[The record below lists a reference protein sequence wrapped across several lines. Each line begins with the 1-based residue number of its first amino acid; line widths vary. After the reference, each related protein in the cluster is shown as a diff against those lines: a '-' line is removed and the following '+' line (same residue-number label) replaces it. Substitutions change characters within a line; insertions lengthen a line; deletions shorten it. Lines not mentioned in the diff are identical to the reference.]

1 MLELKGFWLD
11 QDIQTVSAWKQ
22 DMSNLLGFGQFA
34 KMFPDEKIFKT
45 NQVDFLGEAW
55 DCMLG
60 VTNNKIYKIALSGK
74 ASGVYEKAY
83 NYFLKLYGQPT
94 EIKKNLY
101 IWETST
107 ANLTLS
113 KHWLFR
119 VVNIIATSGT
129 PFHS

>member
-1 MLELKGFWLD
+1 MLELKGFRLD

-34 KMFPDEKIFKT
+34 KMFPDEKLFKT
-45 NQVDFLGEAW
+45 NQVDFLNVAW

-60 VTNNKIYKIALSGK
+60 VTNDLIYKIALSGK
-74 ASGVYEKAY
+74 ASNIFEIAHT
-83 NYFLKLYGQPT
+83 NFLKLYGHPT
-94 EIKKNLY
+94 VSKKSLY
-101 IWETST
+101 IWETPT

-113 KHWLFR
+113 KHWLFS
-119 VVNIIATSGT
+119 VVNIIATSGI

>member
-1 MLELKGFWLD
+1 MLELKGFRLD

-22 DMSNLLGFGQFA
+22 DMSNLLGLGQFV
-34 KMFPDEKIFKT
+34 KMFPDEKLFKT
-45 NQVDFLGEAW
+45 NQVDFLGETW

-74 ASGVYEKAY
+74 ASNINEKAY
-83 NYFLKLYGQPT
+83 NYFLDLYGKPS
-94 EIKKNLY
+94 ESKKNLC

>member
-1 MLELKGFWLD
+1 MLELKGFRLD

-34 KMFPDEKIFKT
+34 KMFPDEKLFKT
-45 NQVDFLGEAW
+45 NQVDFLNVAW

-60 VTNNKIYKIALSGK
+60 VTNNLIYKIALSGN
-74 ASGVYEKAY
+74 ASNIFERAY
-83 NYFLKLYGQPT
+83 NYFFKLYGHPT
-94 EIKKNLY
+94 VSKRSLY

-119 VVNIIATSGT
+119 VVNIIATSGI